1 LAVASWP
8 LCHLLSRCA
17 LHYFH
22 TCVCVCSTA
31 AFNFHE
37 RECVCQWLLGPFSH
51 EPRTRPPPFSE
62 LSCPTSA
69 LSFLGSRWAPF
80 IGCNARFVHFY
91 GILSTAK
98 SITSCLMAV
107 CGQAGKG
114 TRLRGGKLSTQHQT
128 FYCRVKVTGV

>member
-1 LAVASWP
+1 MNPARGPRPFPNSAVQHP
-8 LCHLLSRCA
+8 
-17 LHYFH
+17 
-22 TCVCVCSTA
+22 
-31 AFNFHE
+31 
-37 RECVCQWLLGPFSH
+37 
-51 EPRTRPPPFSE
+51 
-62 LSCPTSA
+62 A

-80 IGCNARFVHFY
+80 IGCNARFVNFY